1 MTKEVINTNNAPEA
15 IGPYSQGVI
24 VGDFVYT
31 SGQIPLNPV
40 TGELVTDIKL
50 ATKQSM
56 ENIKAILE
64 EAGTSLNNVVKTSI
78 FLKDLN
84 DFEAVNEVYGT
95 YFIEN
100 KPARSCVQVAKL
112 PKDAV
117 IEIEAIAVKLNINIK
132 KRY

>member
-1 MTKEVINTNNAPEA
+1 MKREIIHTNNAPGA
-15 IGPYSQGVI
+15 IGPYSQGII

-31 SGQIPLNPV
+31 SGQIPINPA
-40 TGELVTDIKL
+40 TGVMETDIKL

-64 EAGTSLNNVVKTSI
+64 EAGTSLENVVKTSI

-84 DFEAVNEVYGT
+84 DFAAVNEVYGT
-95 YFIEN
+95 YFTEN
-100 KPARSCVQVAKL
+100 PPARSCVQVAKL

-117 IEIEAIAVKLNINIK
+117 IEIEAIATK
-132 KRY
+132 

>member
-1 MTKEVINTNNAPEA
+1 MTKEVINTNNSPEA
-15 IGPYSQGVI
+15 IGPYSQVVI

-31 SGQIPLNPV
+31 SGQIPLNPA

-117 IEIEAIAVKLNINIK
+117 IEIEAIAVK
-132 KRY
+132 

>member
-84 DFEAVNEVYGT
+84 DFEAVNEIYGT

-117 IEIEAIAVKLNINIK
+117 IEIEAIAVK
-132 KRY
+132 

>member
-56 ENIKAILE
+56 ENIKAILK

-117 IEIEAIAVKLNINIK
+117 IEIEVIAVK
-132 KRY
+132 

>member
-100 KPARSCVQVAKL
+100 KPARSCVQVANL

-117 IEIEAIAVKLNINIK
+117 IEIEAIAVK
-132 KRY
+132 

>member
-117 IEIEAIAVKLNINIK
+117 IEIEALAVK
-132 KRY
+132 

>member
-15 IGPYSQGVI
+15 IGPYSQVVI

-117 IEIEAIAVKLNINIK
+117 IEIEVIAVK
-132 KRY
+132 